1 VALPLLKDR
10 TRLGIKAKEVLLEQ
24 IVNSLASL
32 ALRDYDNLSTRKDD
46 AWQGAYL
53 GLIVFAI

>member
-1 VALPLLKDR
+1 VALPFLKDW
-10 TRLGIKAKEVLLEQ
+10 TRLGIKAEEILLEQ

-32 ALRDYDNLSTRKDD
+32 ALRDYDNLATRKDD
-46 AWQGAYL
+46 AGQGAYL